1 MERVYLV
8 RWIAGVDTGVL
19 GIFTN
24 IDKAKNA
31 IDADKELY
39 PYPDYDIEYDLESF
53 ELDEVQ
59 A

>member
-1 MERVYLV
+1 MDRVFV
-8 RWIAGVDTGVL
+8 VQWSSGVDTGIL

-31 IDADKELY
+31 IDADKEQY
-39 PYPDYDIEYDLESF
+39 PYPEYDIEYDLEHF

-59 A
+59 